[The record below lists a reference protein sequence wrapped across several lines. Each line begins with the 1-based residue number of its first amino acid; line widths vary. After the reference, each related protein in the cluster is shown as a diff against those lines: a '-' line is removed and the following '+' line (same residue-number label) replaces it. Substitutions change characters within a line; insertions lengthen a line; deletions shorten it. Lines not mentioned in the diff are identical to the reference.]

1 MRSKKYMN
9 EIDIINT
16 LRNSFSNDAIKQQV
30 LDENWYQRNIV
41 NGIDS
46 TGFCFSASEVLYR
59 LTGGTNVWLVVSI
72 NDPRDWE
79 NGTHY
84 FLKRRANNEIVDI
97 TANQYTL
104 RGINI
109 PYAMGRGHG
118 LRFVS
123 NKARLLARLSGLG
136 EL

>member
-1 MRSKKYMN
+1 MN
-9 EIDIINT
+9 EIDIINI
-16 LRNSFSNDAIKQQV
+16 LRNSFTNDNIKQQV
-30 LDENWYQRNIV
+30 LDENWYQRNIE

-46 TGFCFSASEVLYR
+46 TGFCFAASEVIYR
-59 LTGGTNVWLVVSI
+59 LTGGTNNWQVVSI
-72 NDPRDWE
+72 NDPKDWN

-84 FLKRRANNEIVDI
+84 FLKRKKNSEIIDI
-97 TANQYTL
+97 TADQYTA

-109 PYAMGRGHG
+109 PYAVGRGRG

-123 NKARLLARLSGLG
+123 QKARLLARLSGLR